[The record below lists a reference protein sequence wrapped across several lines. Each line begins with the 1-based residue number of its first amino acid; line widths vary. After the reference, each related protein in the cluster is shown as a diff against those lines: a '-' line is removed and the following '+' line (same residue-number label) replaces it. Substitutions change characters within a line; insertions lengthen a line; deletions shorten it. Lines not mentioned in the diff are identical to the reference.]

1 MTDSQ
6 IITATLKVKVTAE
19 FFDPEASEESVRYCV
34 EQDLSKLYSDVEV
47 DVLKE
52 MEPHVLT
59 VEEVKRLPTGESES
73 IPIVMEEKYPF
84 QKWDGG
90 SICKWVGSR
99 FAVSQYR
106 ESLEEVPYEWYTYG
120 KTMRF
125 WSGMPTEEQRKG
137 TAWDG

>member
-1 MTDSQ
+1 MTDRGKVIEGLECIMRS
-6 IITATLKVKVTAE
+6 KPEDCVKVCGGAYKCARAVAR
-19 FFDPEASEESVRYCV
+19 DAV
-34 EQDLSKLYSDVEV
+34 KL
-47 DVLKE
+47 LKE
-52 MEPHVLT
+52 PEPHVLT
-59 VEEVKRLPTGESES
+59 VAEINKLPTGESES
-73 IPIVMEEKYPF
+73 VPVVMEEKYPF

-106 ESLEEVPYEWYTYG
+106 ESLEDMPYEWYTYG

-125 WSGMPTEEQRKG
+125 WSGMPTEQQRRG

>member
-1 MTDSQ
+1 MTDRG
-6 IITATLKVKVTAE
+6 KVIEGLECIMRSTPRE
-19 FFDPEASEESVRYCV
+19 CV
-34 EQDLSKLYSDVEV
+34 KACGGAYKCARAVARDAVEL
-47 DVLKE
+47 LKE
-52 MEPHVLT
+52 PEPHVLT
-59 VEEVKRLPTGESES
+59 VAEINKLPTSESES
-73 IPIVMEEKYPF
+73 IPVVMEEKYPF

-90 SICKWVGSR
+90 SICKWVGSQ

-106 ESLEEVPYEWYTYG
+106 ESLEDIPYEWYTYG